1 MIIIYKKYYCD
12 KCDKEF
18 QHKEECLDHEE
29 DCDGIPFLDIKWIT
43 IPLDEY
49 DKLLVDSEILDRL
62 SDDDYKDVM
71 DMLNNWNEEEGE

>member
-1 MIIIYKKYYCD
+1 MYQKYYCD

-18 QHKEECLDHEE
+18 QHEE

-49 DKLLVDSEILDRL
+49 DKLLADSEILDRL
-62 SDDDYKDVM
+62 SDDDYKDVI
-71 DMLNNWNEEEGE
+71 DMLNNWNEEEGEYII